1 MSAMKID
8 THQHFW
14 NLNKV
19 EYPWLTPSAGVIY
32 RTFAPAELAP
42 QLKAAGIDKTVLVQS
57 ANNTEDTI
65 SMLTQSEDYDWIG
78 AVVGWVPLLRPD
90 QTRVYLQRYSGH
102 PKFRGMRHLIHNEAD
117 PDWIIQDGVIE
128 GLKVLAE
135 FNMVFEFVAVYP
147 NHLKH
152 APLLCERLPN
162 LTIVI
167 DHLAKPPIKDKQMG
181 DWAAQMAAAASFPNV
196 YAKVSGLNTAA
207 DYATWSAADL
217 KPYIDFV
224 IEKFGADRLMFGSDW
239 PVCTLAG
246 DYARVWAETNTAL
259 AGQSQ
264 GEIDAILGGTAQR
277 VYRVS

>member
-1 MSAMKID
+1 MKID

-78 AVVGWVPLLRPD
+78 AVVGWVPLLQPD
-90 QTRVYLQRYSGH
+90 RTRVYLRRYSGH

-117 PDWIIQDGVIE
+117 PDWIIQDRVIE

-135 FNMVFEFVAVYP
+135 FNMVFELVAVYP

-181 DWAAQMAAAASFPNV
+181 DWAAQMAAAANFPNV

-259 AGQSQ
+259 AGRSQ

-277 VYRVS
+277 VYRIS